1 MEARSPLLVLAV
13 VGRKGAGKTR
23 VVEGLVRELRA
34 RGLRVA
40 TAKHVPEEGF
50 SLDKPGKD
58 SWRHA
63 EAGAEAV
70 TLVAPSEVAT
80 IRRLRG
86 RQPGLEDVL
95 AWASCGCDVLI
106 MEGFSATTT
115 LSTSGASPAMAEKP
129 SMMSTS
135 RPQEAQAS
143 TSSRPGWRPLR
154 RLMVATSPGATRVT
168 ASAPASACLQLS
180 LPGLSKL
187 KPSSGTCLAVA
198 TLRPLA
204 LSSRTSPST
213 TRVLPAPLRPITART
228 SSGGRASNWRALP

>member
-1 MEARSPLLVLAV
+1 MEARPPLLVLAV

-34 RGLRVA
+34 RGLKVA

-70 TLVAPSEVAT
+70 TLVAPGEVAT

-106 MEGFSATTT
+106 MEGFSTMAGEAREV
-115 LSTSGASPAMAEKP
+115 LKVVVARGLEEARELLAGRQVRPVLAFVVPEKGAWVEELGRPAFTFEELDELADMLAELA
-129 SMMSTS
+129 
-135 RPQEAQAS
+135 RRRAEARA
-143 TSSRPGWRPLR
+143 RKEAELFLAGREVP
-154 RLMVATSPGATRVT
+154 
-168 ASAPASACLQLS
+168 
-180 LPGLSKL
+180 L
-187 KPSSGTCLAVA
+187 KPFVRELLRSLVLAFISCLRGVEVKGDERVKI
-198 TLRPLA
+198 LVERP
-204 LSSRTSPST
+204 
-213 TRVLPAPLRPITART
+213 
-228 SSGGRASNWRALP
+228 